1 MNSLL
6 IAVAAIGMVL
16 VTEIALA
23 FRWIKNELDWLRE
36 VLIPW
41 MVRIHNDIQG
51 KQ

>member
-1 MNSLL
+1 MNSVLL
-6 IAVAAIGMVL
+6 AASCIGIVL
-16 VTEIALA
+16 VTEVALA

-36 VLIPW
+36 VLVPW